1 MNRFEAGTAFGIDQ
15 KFVINNMVLT
25 AQGEKLKPKRKPR
38 NKVAI
43 HEAQHAVFGAE
54 EATIEP
60 GPGYLGATKPKG
72 GRVKPIQAVAP
83 AAAGGEGI
91 WHDLN
96 LVRAMGYDPESLF
109 GAARRELAA

>member
-38 NKVAI
+38 NKVAT
-43 HEAQHAVFGAE
+43 H
-54 EATIEP
+54 EP

-83 AAAGGEGI
+83 AAAGGDGI

-109 GAARRELAA
+109 GAARSELAARDEEV